1 MKMKADAKL
10 ITLMNIIDENLARI
24 FLQITPLK
32 EAIKATID
40 LSSFETRLQQ
50 LQNYAD
56 EVVILMNNDEHID
69 LSFLKGEI
77 EWSLS
82 QCDKY
87 LKILVPT
94 EAEAET
100 ENFQIENSRTVLRVI
115 IEYKQV
121 LTRMFNRFE
130 HL

>member
-10 ITLMNIIDENLARI
+10 ITLMSIIDESLARI

-32 EAIKATID
+32 EAVKATID
-40 LSSFETRLQQ
+40 LSSFTTRFQQ

-56 EVVILMNNDEHID
+56 KVIDLMNNNEYVD
-69 LSFLKGEI
+69 LSILKGEI
-77 EWSLS
+77 KWSLS
-82 QCDKY
+82 ECDKY
-87 LKILVPT
+87 LKMLVPT
-94 EAEAET
+94 DTET
-100 ENFQIENSRTVLRVI
+100 VNFQIENPRTVLRII

-121 LTRMFNRFE
+121 LIRMFNRFE

>member
-10 ITLMNIIDENLARI
+10 ITLMSIIDENLARI

-32 EAIKATID
+32 ESVKATID
-40 LSSFETRLQQ
+40 LSSFTTRFQQ
-50 LQNYAD
+50 LQNYSD
-56 EVVILMNNDEHID
+56 KVVDLMNNNEHVD
-69 LSFLKGEI
+69 LSSLKGEI

-87 LKILVPT
+87 LKMLVPT
-94 EAEAET
+94 DTET
-100 ENFQIENSRTVLRVI
+100 ANLQIENPRTVLRII

>member
-10 ITLMNIIDENLARI
+10 ITLMSIIDESLARI

-32 EAIKATID
+32 EAVKATID
-40 LSSFETRLQQ
+40 LSSFTTRFQQ

-56 EVVILMNNDEHID
+56 KVVDLMNNNEHVD

-87 LKILVPT
+87 LKMLVPT
-94 EAEAET
+94 DTET
-100 ENFQIENSRTVLRVI
+100 VNFQIENPRTVLRII

-121 LTRMFNRFE
+121 LIRMFNRFE

>member
-1 MKMKADAKL
+1 MKADAKL
-10 ITLMNIIDENLARI
+10 ITLMSIIDENLARI

-32 EAIKATID
+32 EAVKATID
-40 LSSFETRLQQ
+40 LSSFTTRFQQ

-56 EVVILMNNDEHID
+56 KVVDLMNNNEHVD

-87 LKILVPT
+87 LKMLVPT
-94 EAEAET
+94 DTET
-100 ENFQIENSRTVLRVI
+100 VNFQIENPRTVLRII

-121 LTRMFNRFE
+121 LIRMFNRFE

>member
-1 MKMKADAKL
+1 MKADAKL
-10 ITLMNIIDENLARI
+10 ITLMSIIDESLARI

-32 EAIKATID
+32 EAVKATID
-40 LSSFETRLQQ
+40 LSSFTTRFQQ

-56 EVVILMNNDEHID
+56 KVIDLMNNNEYVD
-69 LSFLKGEI
+69 LSILKGEI
-77 EWSLS
+77 KWSLS

-87 LKILVPT
+87 LKMLVPT
-94 EAEAET
+94 DTET
-100 ENFQIENSRTVLRVI
+100 VNFQIENPRTVLRII

-121 LTRMFNRFE
+121 LIRMFNRFE

>member
-1 MKMKADAKL
+1 MKADAKL
-10 ITLMNIIDENLARI
+10 ITLMSIIDENLARI

-32 EAIKATID
+32 EAVKATID
-40 LSSFETRLQQ
+40 LSSFTTRFQQ

-56 EVVILMNNDEHID
+56 EVVDLMNNNKYVD

-87 LKILVPT
+87 LKMLVPT
-94 EAEAET
+94 DTET
-100 ENFQIENSRTVLRVI
+100 ANFQIENPRTVLRII

>member
-10 ITLMNIIDENLARI
+10 ITLMSIIDENLARI

-32 EAIKATID
+32 EAVKATID
-40 LSSFETRLQQ
+40 LSSFTTRFQQ

-56 EVVILMNNDEHID
+56 KVVDLMNNNEYVD

-87 LKILVPT
+87 LKMLVPT
-94 EAEAET
+94 DTET
-100 ENFQIENSRTVLRVI
+100 ANLQIENPRTVLKII

>member
-1 MKMKADAKL
+1 MKADAKL
-10 ITLMNIIDENLARI
+10 ITLMSIIDENLARI

-32 EAIKATID
+32 EAVKAAID
-40 LSSFETRLQQ
+40 LSSFTTRFQQ

-56 EVVILMNNDEHID
+56 EVVNLMDNNEHID

-87 LKILVPT
+87 LKMLVSTDT
-94 EAEAET
+94 ETA
-100 ENFQIENSRTVLRVI
+100 NLQIENPRTVLRII

>member
-1 MKMKADAKL
+1 MKMKADTKL
-10 ITLMNIIDENLARI
+10 ITLMSIIDENLARI

-32 EAIKATID
+32 EAVKATID
-40 LSSFETRLQQ
+40 LSSFTTRFQQ
-50 LQNYAD
+50 LQNYTD
-56 EVVILMNNDEHID
+56 KVVDLMNNNEHVD

-82 QCDKY
+82 QCDNY
-87 LKILVPT
+87 LKMLVPT
-94 EAEAET
+94 DTET
-100 ENFQIENSRTVLRVI
+100 ANLQIENPRTVLRII

>member
-1 MKMKADAKL
+1 MKADTKL
-10 ITLMNIIDENLARI
+10 ITLMSIIDENLARI

-32 EAIKATID
+32 EAVKATID
-40 LSSFETRLQQ
+40 LSSFTTRFQQ

-56 EVVILMNNDEHID
+56 KVVDLMNNNEHVD

-82 QCDKY
+82 QCDNY
-87 LKILVPT
+87 LKMLVPT
-94 EAEAET
+94 DTET
-100 ENFQIENSRTVLRVI
+100 SNFQIENPRTVLRII

>member
-1 MKMKADAKL
+1 
-10 ITLMNIIDENLARI
+10 
-24 FLQITPLK
+24 
-32 EAIKATID
+32 
-40 LSSFETRLQQ
+40 
-50 LQNYAD
+50 
-56 EVVILMNNDEHID
+56 MNNDEHID
-69 LSFLKGEI
+69 LSSLKGEI

-94 EAEAET
+94 DAET
-100 ENFQIENSRTVLRVI
+100 ENLQIENSRTVLRVI

-121 LTRMFNRFE
+121 LARMFSRFE

>member
-10 ITLMNIIDENLARI
+10 ITLMSIIDENLARI

-32 EAIKATID
+32 EAVKATVD
-40 LSSFETRLQQ
+40 LSSFTTRFQQ

-56 EVVILMNNDEHID
+56 KVIDLMNNNEYVD
-69 LSFLKGEI
+69 LSILKGEI
-77 EWSLS
+77 KWSLS

-87 LKILVPT
+87 LKMLVPT
-94 EAEAET
+94 DTET
-100 ENFQIENSRTVLRVI
+100 VNFQIENPRTVLRII

-121 LTRMFNRFE
+121 LTRLFNRFE

>member
-1 MKMKADAKL
+1 MEADAKL
-10 ITLMNIIDENLARI
+10 ITLMSIIDENLARI

-32 EAIKATID
+32 EAVKATID
-40 LSSFETRLQQ
+40 LSSFTTRFQQ

-56 EVVILMNNDEHID
+56 KVVDLMNNNEYVD

-87 LKILVPT
+87 LKMLVPT
-94 EAEAET
+94 DTET
-100 ENFQIENSRTVLRVI
+100 ANLQIENPRTVLRII

>member
-1 MKMKADAKL
+1 MKADAKL
-10 ITLMNIIDENLARI
+10 ITLMSIIDENLARI

-32 EAIKATID
+32 EAVKATID
-40 LSSFETRLQQ
+40 LSSFTTRFQQ

-56 EVVILMNNDEHID
+56 KVVDLMNNNEHVD

-87 LKILVPT
+87 LKMLVSTDT
-94 EAEAET
+94 ETA
-100 ENFQIENSRTVLRVI
+100 NLQIENPRTVLRII

>member
-10 ITLMNIIDENLARI
+10 ITLMSIIDENLARI

-32 EAIKATID
+32 EAVKATID
-40 LSSFETRLQQ
+40 LSSFTTRFQQ

-56 EVVILMNNDEHID
+56 KVIDLMNNNEYVD
-69 LSFLKGEI
+69 LSILKGEI
-77 EWSLS
+77 KWSLS

-87 LKILVPT
+87 LKMLVPT
-94 EAEAET
+94 DTET
-100 ENFQIENSRTVLRVI
+100 VNFQIENPRTVLRII

-121 LTRMFNRFE
+121 LIRMFNRFE

>member
-10 ITLMNIIDENLARI
+10 ITLMSIIDENLARI

-32 EAIKATID
+32 EAVKATID
-40 LSSFETRLQQ
+40 LSSFTTRFQQ

-56 EVVILMNNDEHID
+56 KVVDLMNNNEHVD

-87 LKILVPT
+87 LKMLVPT
-94 EAEAET
+94 DTET
-100 ENFQIENSRTVLRVI
+100 VNFQIEKPRTVLRII

>member
-1 MKMKADAKL
+1 MKMKANAKL
-10 ITLMNIIDENLARI
+10 ITLMSIIDENLARI

-32 EAIKATID
+32 EAVKATID
-40 LSSFETRLQQ
+40 LSSFTTRFQQ

-56 EVVILMNNDEHID
+56 EVVTLMNNDEHID

-77 EWSLS
+77 KWSLS

-94 EAEAET
+94 DAET
-100 ENFQIENSRTVLRVI
+100 ANLQIENSRTVLRVI

-121 LTRMFNRFE
+121 LARMFSRFE

>member
-1 MKMKADAKL
+1 MKMEADAKL
-10 ITLMNIIDENLARI
+10 ITLMSIIDENLARI

-32 EAIKATID
+32 EAVKATID
-40 LSSFETRLQQ
+40 LSSFTTRFQQ

-56 EVVILMNNDEHID
+56 KVVDLMNNNEYVD

-87 LKILVPT
+87 LKMLVPT
-94 EAEAET
+94 DTET
-100 ENFQIENSRTVLRVI
+100 ANLQIENPRTVLRII

>member
-1 MKMKADAKL
+1 MS
-10 ITLMNIIDENLARI
+10 IIDENLARI

-32 EAIKATID
+32 EAVKATID
-40 LSSFETRLQQ
+40 LSSFTTRFQQ

-56 EVVILMNNDEHID
+56 EVATLMNNDEHID
-69 LSFLKGEI
+69 LSSLKGEI

-87 LKILVPT
+87 LKMLVPT
-94 EAEAET
+94 DAET
-100 ENFQIENSRTVLRVI
+100 ANLQIENPRTVLRII

>member
-10 ITLMNIIDENLARI
+10 ITLMSIIDENLARI

-32 EAIKATID
+32 EAVKATID
-40 LSSFETRLQQ
+40 LSSFTTRFQQ

-56 EVVILMNNDEHID
+56 KVVDLMNNNEHVD

-87 LKILVPT
+87 LKMLVSTDT
-94 EAEAET
+94 ETA
-100 ENFQIENSRTVLRVI
+100 NLQIENPRTVLRII

>member
-1 MKMKADAKL
+1 MKADAKL
-10 ITLMNIIDENLARI
+10 ITLMSIIDENLARI

-32 EAIKATID
+32 EAVKATID
-40 LSSFETRLQQ
+40 LSSFTTRFQQ

-56 EVVILMNNDEHID
+56 EVVDLMNNNKYID

-87 LKILVPT
+87 LKMLVSTDT
-94 EAEAET
+94 ETA
-100 ENFQIENSRTVLRVI
+100 NLQIENPRTVLRII

>member
-10 ITLMNIIDENLARI
+10 IILMSIIDENLARI

-32 EAIKATID
+32 EAVKATID
-40 LSSFETRLQQ
+40 LSSFTTRFQQ

-56 EVVILMNNDEHID
+56 KVVDLMNNNEHVD

-87 LKILVPT
+87 LKMLVPT
-94 EAEAET
+94 DTET
-100 ENFQIENSRTVLRVI
+100 ANLQIENPRTVLRII

>member
-1 MKMKADAKL
+1 MKADAKL
-10 ITLMNIIDENLARI
+10 ITLMSIIDENLARI

-32 EAIKATID
+32 EAVKATID
-40 LSSFETRLQQ
+40 LSSFTTRFQQ

-56 EVVILMNNDEHID
+56 KVVDLMNNNEHVD

-87 LKILVPT
+87 LKMLVPT
-94 EAEAET
+94 DTET
-100 ENFQIENSRTVLRVI
+100 VNFQIENPRTVLRII

-121 LTRMFNRFE
+121 LIRIFNRFE

>member
-10 ITLMNIIDENLARI
+10 ITLMSIIDESLARI

-32 EAIKATID
+32 EAVKATID
-40 LSSFETRLQQ
+40 LSSFTTRFQQ

-56 EVVILMNNDEHID
+56 KVIDLMNNNEYVD
-69 LSFLKGEI
+69 LSILKGEI
-77 EWSLS
+77 KWSLS

-87 LKILVPT
+87 LKMLVLT
-94 EAEAET
+94 DAET
-100 ENFQIENSRTVLRVI
+100 TNLQIENPRTVLRII

>member
-10 ITLMNIIDENLARI
+10 ITLMSIIDENLARI

-32 EAIKATID
+32 EAVKATID
-40 LSSFETRLQQ
+40 LSSFTTRFQQ

-56 EVVILMNNDEHID
+56 KVVDLMNNNEHVD

-87 LKILVPT
+87 LKMLVPT
-94 EAEAET
+94 DTET
-100 ENFQIENSRTVLRVI
+100 VNFQIENPRTVLRII

-121 LTRMFNRFE
+121 LIRMFNRFE

>member
-10 ITLMNIIDENLARI
+10 ITLMSIIDENLARI

-32 EAIKATID
+32 EAVKATID
-40 LSSFETRLQQ
+40 LSSFTTRFQQ

-56 EVVILMNNDEHID
+56 KVVDLMNNNEYVD

-87 LKILVPT
+87 LKMLVPIDT
-94 EAEAET
+94 ETA
-100 ENFQIENSRTVLRVI
+100 NLQIENLRTVLRII

>member
-1 MKMKADAKL
+1 MKADAKL
-10 ITLMNIIDENLARI
+10 ITLMSIIDENLARI

-32 EAIKATID
+32 EAVKATID
-40 LSSFETRLQQ
+40 LSSFTTRFQQ

-56 EVVILMNNDEHID
+56 KVVDLMNNNEYVD

-87 LKILVPT
+87 LKMLVPT
-94 EAEAET
+94 DTET
-100 ENFQIENSRTVLRVI
+100 SNFQIENPRTVLRII

>member
-1 MKMKADAKL
+1 MKADTKL
-10 ITLMNIIDENLARI
+10 ITLMSIIDENLARI

-32 EAIKATID
+32 EAVKATID
-40 LSSFETRLQQ
+40 LSSFTTRFQQ
-50 LQNYAD
+50 LQNYTD
-56 EVVILMNNDEHID
+56 KVVDLMNNNEHVD

-82 QCDKY
+82 QCDNY
-87 LKILVPT
+87 LKMLVPT
-94 EAEAET
+94 DTET
-100 ENFQIENSRTVLRVI
+100 ANLQIENPRTVLRII

>member
-10 ITLMNIIDENLARI
+10 ITLMSIIDENLARI

-32 EAIKATID
+32 EAVKATID
-40 LSSFETRLQQ
+40 LSSFTTRFQQ

-56 EVVILMNNDEHID
+56 DVVNLMDNNEHID

-87 LKILVPT
+87 LKMLVQTDT
-94 EAEAET
+94 ETA
-100 ENFQIENSRTVLRVI
+100 NLQIENPRTVLRII

>member
-1 MKMKADAKL
+1 MKADAKL
-10 ITLMNIIDENLARI
+10 ITLMSIIDENLARI
-24 FLQITPLK
+24 FLQITSLK
-32 EAIKATID
+32 EAVKATID
-40 LSSFETRLQQ
+40 LSSFTTRFQQ

-56 EVVILMNNDEHID
+56 KVVDFMNNNEYVD

-87 LKILVPT
+87 LKMLVPT
-94 EAEAET
+94 DAET
-100 ENFQIENSRTVLRVI
+100 VNLQIENPRTVLKVI

-121 LTRMFNRFE
+121 LIRMFNRFE

>member
-1 MKMKADAKL
+1 MKVKADAKL
-10 ITLMNIIDENLARI
+10 ITLMSIIDESLARI

-32 EAIKATID
+32 EEVKATID
-40 LSSFETRLQQ
+40 LSSFTTRFQQ

-56 EVVILMNNDEHID
+56 KVVDLMNNNEYVD
-69 LSFLKGEI
+69 LSILKGEI
-77 EWSLS
+77 KWSLS

-87 LKILVPT
+87 LKMLVPT
-94 EAEAET
+94 DTET
-100 ENFQIENSRTVLRVI
+100 VNFQIENPRTVLRII

-121 LTRMFNRFE
+121 LIRMFNRFE

>member
-1 MKMKADAKL
+1 MKADAKL
-10 ITLMNIIDENLARI
+10 ITLMSIIDENLARI

-32 EAIKATID
+32 EAVKATID
-40 LSSFETRLQQ
+40 LSSFTTRFQQ

-56 EVVILMNNDEHID
+56 EVVDLMNNNKYVD

-87 LKILVPT
+87 LKMLVPT
-94 EAEAET
+94 DTET
-100 ENFQIENSRTVLRVI
+100 ANLQIENPRTVLRII

>member
-10 ITLMNIIDENLARI
+10 ITLMSIIDESLARI

-32 EAIKATID
+32 EAVKATID
-40 LSSFETRLQQ
+40 LSSFTTRFQQ

-56 EVVILMNNDEHID
+56 KVIDLMNNNEYVD
-69 LSFLKGEI
+69 LYILKGAI
-77 EWSLS
+77 KWSLS

-87 LKILVPT
+87 LKMLVPT
-94 EAEAET
+94 DAET
-100 ENFQIENSRTVLRVI
+100 ANLQIENPRTVLRII

>member
-1 MKMKADAKL
+1 MEADAKL
-10 ITLMNIIDENLARI
+10 ITLMSIIDENLARI

-32 EAIKATID
+32 EAVKATID
-40 LSSFETRLQQ
+40 LSSFTTRFQQ

-56 EVVILMNNDEHID
+56 EVVDLMNNNKYID

-87 LKILVPT
+87 LKMLVSTDT
-94 EAEAET
+94 ETA
-100 ENFQIENSRTVLRVI
+100 NLQIENPRTVLRVI

>member
-1 MKMKADAKL
+1 MKADAKL
-10 ITLMNIIDENLARI
+10 ITLMSIIDENLARI

-32 EAIKATID
+32 EAVKATID
-40 LSSFETRLQQ
+40 LSSFTTRFQQ

-56 EVVILMNNDEHID
+56 KVVDLMNNNEYVD

-87 LKILVPT
+87 LKMLVPT
-94 EAEAET
+94 DTET
-100 ENFQIENSRTVLRVI
+100 ANLQIENPRTVLKII

>member
-10 ITLMNIIDENLARI
+10 ITLMSIIDENLARI

-32 EAIKATID
+32 EVVKATID
-40 LSSFETRLQQ
+40 LSSFTTRFQQ

-56 EVVILMNNDEHID
+56 EVVNLMDNNEHID

-87 LKILVPT
+87 LKMLVPT
-94 EAEAET
+94 DTET
-100 ENFQIENSRTVLRVI
+100 ANLQIENPRTVLRII

>member
-10 ITLMNIIDENLARI
+10 ITLMSIIDENLARI

-32 EAIKATID
+32 EAVKATID
-40 LSSFETRLQQ
+40 LSSFTTRFQQ

-56 EVVILMNNDEHID
+56 KVVDLMNNNEHVD

-87 LKILVPT
+87 LKMLVPT
-94 EAEAET
+94 DTET
-100 ENFQIENSRTVLRVI
+100 ANLQIENPRTVLRII

>member
-1 MKMKADAKL
+1 MKADAKL
-10 ITLMNIIDENLARI
+10 ITLMSIIDESLARI

-32 EAIKATID
+32 EAVKATID
-40 LSSFETRLQQ
+40 LSSFTTRFQQ

-56 EVVILMNNDEHID
+56 KVIDLMNNNEYVD

-77 EWSLS
+77 KWSLS

-87 LKILVPT
+87 LKMLVPT
-94 EAEAET
+94 DT
-100 ENFQIENSRTVLRVI
+100 EPVNFQIENPRTVLRII

-121 LTRMFNRFE
+121 LIRMFNRFE

>member
-1 MKMKADAKL
+1 MKADAKL
-10 ITLMNIIDENLARI
+10 ITLMSIIDENLARI

-32 EAIKATID
+32 EAVKATID
-40 LSSFETRLQQ
+40 LSSFTTRFQQ

-56 EVVILMNNDEHID
+56 KVVDLMNNNEHVD

-87 LKILVPT
+87 LKMLVPT
-94 EAEAET
+94 DTET
-100 ENFQIENSRTVLRVI
+100 ANLQIENPRTVLRII